1 MAYAGTGNN
10 KAIRRLL
17 HVAVSDVNDDVRR
30 AAVMSLGFILFRTP
44 KQVPRVVQLLAE
56 SYNPHVRYG
65 ATMALAFSCAG
76 SGSTEA
82 LELIEP
88 MTKDPVDYVRQG
100 ALIAMGMV
108 LMQHNESM
116 SAKVAST
123 RKLYEKIIGDKHEDA
138 MSKFGATIGQ
148 GVIDAGGRN
157 VTISLSTRSGLPNMS
172 AIVGA
177 VMFSQFWYWFPL
189 TLFLSLSFTPT
200 AYIGL
205 NVDLKVPDME
215 IVSNAKPSMYAY
227 PSPTKPPT
235 VEKVEKVATAV
246 LSTTAKAKQRAK
258 KSEKEKGDAMDTD
271 DKKAE
276 HAEAEDKM
284 DEDKKEGEAG
294 KEGEEA
300 AKKEPEPNF
309 EDLPNVSRLLK
320 QQLDKVSFKSD
331 SRYVPVKKVGWVD
344 NHDRAMWLI
353 GRSGLSRL
361 PVVSPCFWIGN
372 VGTRRRSWS
381 FRRLVG
387 AARLFVVLI

>member
-30 AAVMSLGFILFRTP
+30 AAVMSLGFVLFRTP

-76 SGSTEA
+76 SGSPEA

-88 MTKDPVDYVRQG
+88 MIKDPVDYVRQG
-100 ALIAMGMV
+100 ALIAMAMV
-108 LMQHNESM
+108 LMQQNEATSP
-116 SAKVAST
+116 KVAST
-123 RKLYEKIIGDKHEDA
+123 RKLYEKIIGDKHEDS

-148 GVIDAGGRN
+148 GIIDAGGRN
-157 VTISLSTRSGLPNMS
+157 VTISLATRSGLPNMS

-189 TLFLSLSFTPT
+189 SLFLSLSFTPT

-205 NVDLKVPDME
+205 NVDLKIPEME
-215 IVSNAKPSMYAY
+215 IISNSKPSTFAY

-258 KSEKEKGDAMDTD
+258 KSEKEKEEKDAIDTD
-271 DKKAE
+271 EKKPEVA
-276 HAEAEDKM
+276 AGEDKM
-284 DEDKKEGEAG
+284 EEDKKEE
-294 KEGEEA
+294 EGETKEEGA
-300 AKKEPEPNF
+300 EDKESKKKAEEPNF
-309 EDLPNVSRLLK
+309 DIIPNVSRLLQ
-320 QQLDKVSFKSD
+320 QQLPLVTFKDD
-331 SRYVPVKKVGWVD
+331 SRYTPIKKVGL
-344 NHDRAMWLI
+344 A
-353 GRSGLSRL
+353 
-361 PVVSPCFWIGN
+361 F
-372 VGTRRRSWS
+372 S
-381 FRRLVG
+381 FIEMCLV
-387 AARLFVVLI
+387 RMN